1 MPCIRIRP
9 RARLVAGSQ
18 GSRWRLPILA
28 LLASVLLTG
37 CVVRVAYG
45 QLDWLTRWSVESY
58 LDLDDSQE
66 RLVREII
73 ERNLAWHRA
82 TELPRYADY
91 LRELRAGLSGP
102 VSAEFMAQQY
112 ATTLVIWDRTLQQIS
127 PDIARLLLTL
137 DDGQVSE
144 FFDEL
149 EERNAELAEEYSGS
163 TPEARRKKQDR
174 SIIRAFH
181 WFVGTLSPDQEA
193 VVKSHTAGMH
203 DLTEQW
209 LQRRSAWQS
218 ACRELLESR
227 SGNAAFEEQLTEL
240 LLDPNQFDSAEYRR
254 LVAANREIA
263 FAMSAEVLSS
273 LSPKQRKHLDD
284 RLSGLATDFDEL
296 AVAPAR

>member
-1 MPCIRIRP
+1 MPCIRIQP

-18 GSRWRLPILA
+18 GSRWRLPVLA

-37 CVVRVAYG
+37 CVVRIAYG
-45 QLDWLTRWSVESY
+45 QLEWPTRWSVESY
-58 LDLDDSQE
+58 LDLNDGQE

-73 ERNLAWHRA
+73 GRNLAWHRA
-82 TELPRYADY
+82 TELPQYAAY

-102 VSAEFMAQQY
+102 VSAEFMARQY
-112 ATTLVIWDRTLQQIS
+112 ATTLVISDRTLQQIS

-137 DDGQVSE
+137 NDEQVSE
-144 FFDEL
+144 FIDEI
-149 EERNAELAEEYSGS
+149 EERNTELAEEYSGYA
-163 TPEARRKKQDR
+163 PEVRRKKQDR
-174 SIIRAFH
+174 SIIRVFR
-181 WFVGTLSPDQEA
+181 WFTGTLSPDQEA

-209 LQRRSAWQS
+209 LQRRRAWQS
-218 ACRELLESR
+218 AFFILLEGR
-227 SGNAAFEEQLTEL
+227 SGNVAFERQLTDL

-263 FAMSAEVLSS
+263 FAMSADVLSS

-284 RLSGLATDFDEL
+284 RLSGLATDFDAL
-296 AVAPAR
+296 AAAPAR

>member
-1 MPCIRIRP
+1 MPCIRIQP

-18 GSRWRLPILA
+18 GSRWRLPVLA

-45 QLDWLTRWSVESY
+45 QLEWLTRWSVESY

-73 ERNLAWHRA
+73 GRNLAWHRA
-82 TELPRYADY
+82 TELPQYAAY

-102 VSAEFMAQQY
+102 ISAEFMAQQY

-163 TPEARRKKQDR
+163 APEARRKKQNR
-174 SIIRAFH
+174 SIIRAFR
-181 WFVGTLSPDQEA
+181 WFIGTLSPDQEA

-218 ACRELLESR
+218 AFRELLEGR
-227 SGNAAFEEQLTEL
+227 SGNAAFEKQLTEL
-240 LLDPNQFDSAEYRR
+240 LLDPNRFDSAEYRR

-273 LSPKQRKHLDD
+273 LNPKQRKHLDE